1 MTALLQVS
9 GIEVAYGG
17 VVAVRGLSLTAE
29 SGAVVALLGSNG
41 AGKSSTLRA
50 ISGLAQPRAG
60 SIRFDSQELIGMHP
74 EAIARLGIAHVP
86 EGRGVFPGL
95 PVFEN
100 LRMAQFGTA
109 PGRRAD
115 PGAAVEEVF
124 GYFPI
129 LREKARQAAGTL
141 SGGQQQQLVIARA
154 LVQKPRLLILDEPSL
169 GLAPAVVKEV
179 LDVVAGLKS
188 AGMAVI
194 LVDQFIREALRIADR
209 AAVMEQG
216 RIVLEGSIEEL
227 SASSIA
233 AAYLGGESTA
243 VAAPAVP
250 AGRGTERLTAT
261 VPGLQVRQLERA
273 AAAQGVAVDD
283 LVGRALDR
291 YLKART
297 PSRPKR
303 R

>member
-29 SGAVVALLGSNG
+29 PGAVVALLGSNG

-50 ISGLAQPRAG
+50 ISGLVQPRAG
-60 SIRFDSQELIGMHP
+60 SIKFDGQELIGMHP

-95 PVFEN
+95 TVMDN
-100 LRMAQFGTA
+100 LRMARFGAGTA
-109 PGRRAD
+109 RKGDARA
-115 PGAAVEEVF
+115 ATEEVF

-154 LVQKPRLLILDEPSL
+154 LMQKPRLLILDEPSL

-179 LDVVAGLKS
+179 LDVVAGLKLG
-188 AGMAVI
+188 GMAVI

-227 SASSIA
+227 SASRIA
-233 AAYLGGESTA
+233 AAYLGREGAA
-243 VAAPAVP
+243 VAAPAVTP
-250 AGRGTERLTAT
+250 GRGTERLTAT

-273 AAAQGVAVDD
+273 AAARGVAVDD
-283 LVGRALDR
+283 LVGVALER

-297 PSRPKR
+297 GPATR
-303 R
+303 RK